1 MARRKSVNLFWPIM
15 VVVLV
20 VAGCMNLVNSVFG
33 DGEKT
38 PVQAAP
44 VPSPGPLPNLARSS
58 LELAKSQLEIR
69 GVRLVAEGIG
79 GSDYCFQDAYCFI
92 YRMTPKAGTVVKP
105 GNKVHVRF
113 VTGPEWGFYK
123 DHRRMPK
130 VVGWSED
137 RAEKFFDVVS
147 DVLDTSDEREVTTVP
162 KGESRVIAQSPKAGA
177 RLRIGQKIKLVIGYN
192 YGWSTSGGGG
202 GGGGADIDVHHDSHE
217 SRFCS
222 RRWWC

>member
-15 VVVLV
+15 IAALV
-20 VAGCMNLVNSVFG
+20 MAGCMNLVNSVFG
-33 DGEKT
+33 DEETAVK
-38 PVQAAP
+38 AAP
-44 VPSPGPLPNLARSS
+44 VPSPGPLPNLARNS
-58 LELAKSQLEIR
+58 LDQAKSQLESR
-69 GVRLVAEGIG
+69 GLRLVAEGIG
-79 GSDYCFQDAYCFI
+79 GRDYCFQDAYCFI

-105 GNKVHVRF
+105 GDEVQVRF

-137 RAEKFFDVVS
+137 RAKRVFDLVSEVVETDEKEVS
-147 DVLDTSDEREVTTVP
+147 TVP
-162 KGESRVIAQSPKAGA
+162 KGESRVIGQSPKAGT
-177 RLRIGQKIKLVIGYN
+177 RLRIGQTIKLVIGYN

-202 GGGGADIDVHHDSHE
+202 GGGGVDTDVHHDSHE